1 MNRELTTERIV
12 NEIVAGIPAPDLR
25 FHFAQCLRIHYS
37 YLTDRD
43 FVDQVA
49 NLYPQHVIQDSRQ

>member
-12 NEIVAGIPAPDLR
+12 NEIVADIPAPDLR
-25 FHFAQCLRIHYS
+25 FHFAQCLRIYYS
-37 YLTDRD
+37 YLTDHD

-49 NLYPQHVIQDSRQ
+49 KLYPQHVIQDS

>member
-12 NEIVAGIPAPDLR
+12 NQIVDDIPATDLR

-37 YLTDRD
+37 YLTDTE

-49 NLYPQHVIQDSRQ
+49 KLYPQHVI

>member
-12 NEIVAGIPAPDLR
+12 NEIVAGIPAPSLR
-25 FHFAQCLRIHYS
+25 MHFAQCLRIHYS
-37 YLTDRD
+37 YLTDHD